1 MALDGFLK
9 VDGIEGECKDARH
22 PKWINVSG
30 VSWGVSQEVVPAPE
44 GGMRGGDAEVQAFS
58 FTHRYDRSSVGLF
71 QACATGRPIPVVAFE
86 AVMPFGDDPFVYLRA
101 EFKDCLIT
109 SVQAASTGADVT
121 ETVEVVFRAMQIETF
136 ERPL

>member
-30 VSWGVSQEVVPAPE
+30 VSWGVSQEVVPSPE
-44 GGMRGGDAEVQAFS
+44 GGIKGGDAEVQAFS
-58 FTHRYDRSSVGLF
+58 CTHRYDRASVGLF
-71 QACATGRPIPVVAFE
+71 QACATGRHIPVVNFE
-86 AVMPFGDDPFVYLRA
+86 AVMPYGDPPFVYLRA

-109 SVQAASTGADVT
+109 SVQAASAGAEVT
-121 ETVEVVFRAMQIETF
+121 ETLEIVFRSVQIETF